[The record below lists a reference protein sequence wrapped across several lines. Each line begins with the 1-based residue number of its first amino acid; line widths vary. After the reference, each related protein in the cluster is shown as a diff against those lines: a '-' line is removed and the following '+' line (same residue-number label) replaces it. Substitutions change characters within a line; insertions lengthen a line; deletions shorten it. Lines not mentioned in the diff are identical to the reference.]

1 MQPRVL
7 RFCAAII
14 TLCSMSFAQEP
25 KVVNIPVRHTS
36 PNSGKEMYAA
46 YCAAC
51 HGKDGKGDGPAAAAL
66 KAHPTDLTI
75 LARQN
80 GQKFPSMQV
89 YRAITGEAGI
99 SAHGSKEMPVW
110 GPVFMSMSH
119 QHESEVHLR
128 VANLTDYIKTLQ
140 QK

>member
-1 MQPRVL
+1 MRWRAVFL
-7 RFCAAII
+7 CALLI
-14 TLCSMSFAQEP
+14 TLCGLSVAQNP
-25 KVVNIPVRHTS
+25 KVINIPARHTS
-36 PNSGKEMYAA
+36 ANSGKQMFEA

-51 HGKDGKGDGPAAAAL
+51 HGKEGKGDGPVAAAL
-66 KAHPTDLTI
+66 KLPPADLTV

-80 GQKFPSMQV
+80 KGKFPSIQV
-89 YRAITGEAGI
+89 ARAITGEGGI

-128 VANLTDYIKTLQ
+128 VANLTEYVKSLQ
-140 QK
+140 Q